1 MINSLPLPSA
11 SSQRLMTPK
20 EALIAAYGPDVFDAQ
35 KVQAEMARR
44 WLREFIKAAWH
55 VIEPGVPYKHNWHI
69 DAICDHLQSV
79 CDGGIKRLIINI
91 PPRHAKSTICSVAL
105 PCWDWINNPQ
115 EQYLFASYAQQLSI
129 RDSLKCRRLIQSPWY
144 QAHFGNAFQLTGDQN
159 QKGRFDNDR
168 NGYRIATSVDAGV
181 TGEGGSKIVIDD
193 AHNVRDV
200 ESQATRQTTLDW
212 WDQAMSTRL
221 NDPTTG
227 AYIIIMQRV
236 HEKDIVGHIL
246 AKDHGWDH
254 LCLPAEYEKSPLH
267 PVRSSLGFKDP
278 RKKEGELLWPNRFP
292 KKELESI
299 KASLGTYGVASQLQ
313 QRPAPAGGGL
323 IKRDHFKLWPHANGL
338 PQCSFIVQSYDTA
351 FTDKTTGDPTACTTW
366 GVFKPNINPA
376 NKDPAPWSV
385 IMLDGWSEHL
395 LYPDLRR
402 KAISEYN
409 TEYGDPAR
417 LPDVVLIEDK
427 GSGQALKVD
436 LSRAGVPVRTYNP
449 YKADKT
455 ARVQIIL
462 PLLEAGRVYLPE
474 SQHRPD
480 EPCSWCEPLLR
491 ECMFF
496 PKAEHDDLV
505 DTMTQVLI
513 MLHDSAL
520 LKIDEDADDW
530 DNAPKERVNP
540 YAV

>member
-1 MINSLPLPSA
+1 
-11 SSQRLMTPK
+11 MTK
-20 EALIAAYGPDVFDAQ
+20 LAKLEGAFSGATVSFIRR
-35 KVQAEMARR
+35 ERARR
-44 WLREFIKAAWH
+44 SLYDYLKQSWPTM
-55 VIEPGVPYKHNWHI
+55 EPGYVFKDNWHI
-69 DAICDHLQSV
+69 GAICEHLQAVS
-79 CDGGIKRLIINI
+79 DGEIKRLIVNI
-91 PPRHAKSTICSVAL
+91 PPRHCKSSIISVAW
-105 PCWDWINNPQ
+105 PTWDWIDNPHRQ
-115 EQYLFASYAQQLSI
+115 FLFASYAAQLSI
-129 RDSLKCRRLIQSPWY
+129 RDAVKSRRLINSPWY
-144 QAHFGNAFQLTGDQN
+144 QDNFGDGFSLSDDQNQKTRYSNDQNGYRVATSVGGQLTGDGADFVCCDDPN
-159 QKGRFDNDR
+159 S
-168 NGYRIATSVDAGV
+168 ATDA
-181 TGEGGSKIVIDD
+181 ESE
-193 AHNVRDV
+193 AVR
-200 ESQATRQTTLDW
+200 ESTLDW
-212 WDQAMSTRL
+212 WDQVIPTRL
-221 NDPTTG
+221 NDPKNG
-227 AYIIIMQRV
+227 AFVVIQQRL
-236 HEKDIVGHIL
+236 HTADITGHIL
-246 AKDHGWDH
+246 AHETGWDH
-254 LCLPAEYEKSPLH
+254 LVFPARYERSPIH
-267 PVRSSLGFKDP
+267 PVKSSLGFKDP
-278 RKKEGELLWPNRFP
+278 RKKEGELLWPEHFGE
-292 KKELESI
+292 KEISALE
-299 KASLGTYGVASQLQ
+299 ARLGSYGTAGQLQ

-520 LKIDEDADDW
+520 LKIDEDVDDW